1 MSRVLDLR
9 LATRDAAPACCR
21 DCVFWQQPRGPVSDA
36 AVKERWARGMER
48 RVGSWGRVLREGDAF
63 RGLIQYGP
71 ARAFG
76 RAATMPA
83 GPPGRD
89 AALIT
94 CAYLAG
100 DDLAGACERLL
111 LEALAD
117 LKARG
122 VAAVEVF
129 ALHHP
134 DEVPLA
140 ARFDVHHTL
149 FDRTFLQRFGFW
161 TVRSAGQVSLM
172 RLELG
177 GLERAPAG
185 RLARLAARLHAA
197 PVVQP
202 QPAALRAIR

>member
-1 MSRVLDLR
+1 VL
-9 LATRDAAPACCR
+9 
-21 DCVFWQQPRGPVSDA
+21 
-36 AVKERWARGMER
+36 
-48 RVGSWGRVLREGDAF
+48 
-63 RGLIQYGP
+63 
-71 ARAFG
+71 
-76 RAATMPA
+76 PA

-100 DDLAGACERLL
+100 DDLAGVCERLL

-117 LKARG
+117 LQSRR
-122 VAAVEVF
+122 VAAVEAF
-129 ALHHP
+129 ALRHA
-134 DEVPLA
+134 DEVPLST
-140 ARFDVHHTL
+140 RFDVHHTL

-185 RLARLAARLHAA
+185 RLARLAARLHPEPVPHAA
-197 PVVQP
+197 P
-202 QPAALRAIR
+202 ALRAP